1 MSDNGFDPGWL
12 ALREPADAL
21 ARSAELLT
29 YIEKKPGM
37 VIRDLGCGTGSMG
50 RWLAPRLPA
59 PQRWILHDHDQV
71 LLERA
76 ARSLPPQ
83 AEPVETERRDVTSLT
98 AGELAGTS
106 LVTASALLDLF
117 TRPQLDA
124 LADACA
130 AVPVLFTLS
139 VLGRVELAP
148 QDPLDAVFEAAFNDH
163 QCRGGLL
170 GPGAADAAAV
180 AFTLRGAK
188 VATRDT
194 PWRLERGPLLDAWL
208 RGWVGAAVEQRPD
221 LRKTATEYLNGGKR
235 SAIVHHR
242 DLVTYRD

>member
-1 MSDNGFDPGWL
+1 VSDNGFDPGWL
-12 ALREPADAL
+12 ALREPADAA
-21 ARSAELLT
+21 ARSTELLS
-29 YIEKKPGM
+29 YIPMKPGM

-59 PQRWILHDHDQV
+59 PQHWILHDHDPA

-83 AEPVETERRDVTSLT
+83 AGPVETERRDVSGLT
-98 AGELAGTS
+98 AEELAGTS

-130 AVPVLFTLS
+130 DVPVLFTLS

-148 QDPLDAVFEAAFNDH
+148 HDPLDAVLEAAFNEH
-163 QCRGGLL
+163 QRRDGLL
-170 GPGAADAAAV
+170 GPAAADAARE
-180 AFTLRGAK
+180 AFTLRGAR
-188 VATRDT
+188 VASRET
-194 PWRLERGPLLDAWL
+194 PWRLDDGPLLAEWL
-208 RGWVGAAVEQRPD
+208 RGWVGAAVEQRPELAD
-221 LRKTATEYLNGGKR
+221 PATEYLNRGKR

-242 DLVTYRD
+242 DFVTYRD

>member
-1 MSDNGFDPGWL
+1 VNFSADWL
-12 ALREPADAL
+12 ALREPADAV

-29 YIEKKPGM
+29 YIEQKPGM

-59 PQRWILHDHDQV
+59 PQHWILHDHDPA

-76 ARSLPPQ
+76 ARSLPPR
-83 AEPVETERRDVTSLT
+83 AESVETERRDVTSLT
-98 AGELAGTS
+98 AQELAGTS

-148 QDPLDAVFEAAFNDH
+148 QDPLDAVFEAGFNEH
-163 QCRGGLL
+163 QRRDDRL
-170 GPGAADAAAV
+170 GPGAPEAARD

-194 PWRLERGPLLDAWL
+194 PWRLTAGPLLDEWL
-208 RGWVGAAVEQRPD
+208 RGWVGAAVEQRPE
-221 LRKTATEYLNGGKR
+221 LREPATAYLNSPKR